1 MTVRISTA
9 SGSERGFPRES
20 RSLPL
25 AVLIQSDFPYMQ
37 LQSALASRGGPVC
50 ETVFP
55 LVVCQADQL
64 PILQLLQT
72 MRGPAGNASDRK
84 GRREEIRRQTQAVQQ
99 ERGEELDVGVEA
111 PIRFALARRSK
122 R

>member
-64 PILQLLQT
+64 PILQPEGVQLSVNLRAEHDRLEERFFIIDAALL
-72 MRGPAGNASDRK
+72 GSENYPFSI
-84 GRREEIRRQTQAVQQ
+84 GRILRVSILSLRP
-99 ERGEELDVGVEA
+99 G
-111 PIRFALARRSK
+111 
-122 R
+122 